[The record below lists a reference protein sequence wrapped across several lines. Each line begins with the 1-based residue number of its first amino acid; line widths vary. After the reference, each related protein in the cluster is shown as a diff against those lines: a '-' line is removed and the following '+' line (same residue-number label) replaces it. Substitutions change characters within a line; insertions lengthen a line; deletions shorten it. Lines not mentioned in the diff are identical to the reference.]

1 MPTFSTAFCCIFTAQ
16 LYGMKKWAPVILMFI
31 FSFLAVTAETKAQCS
46 VCTKT
51 AQQLGEQPAKG
62 MNSGILYLAFA
73 PFAIVGYIGYR
84 WWKNNK
90 TA

>member
-1 MPTFSTAFCCIFTAQ
+1 MGCI
-16 LYGMKKWAPVILMFI
+16 V
-31 FSFLAVTAETKAQCS
+31 SFLLLNSRETVAQCS

-90 TA
+90 AA